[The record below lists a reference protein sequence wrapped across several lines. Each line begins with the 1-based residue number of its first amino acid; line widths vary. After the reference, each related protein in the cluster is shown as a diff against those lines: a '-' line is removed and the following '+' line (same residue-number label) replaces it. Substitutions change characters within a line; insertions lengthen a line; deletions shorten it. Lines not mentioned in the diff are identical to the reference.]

1 MWCSD
6 GDFSYTQ
13 PAMQTF
19 KQFPLKLEDNVGDQE
34 AIKKYNEY
42 KSKFRRER
50 VEEFFKAHQN
60 EEW

>member
-1 MWCSD
+1 
-6 GDFSYTQ
+6 
-13 PAMQTF
+13 MQTF
-19 KQFPLKLEDNVGDQE
+19 KQFLLKLEDNVGDQE